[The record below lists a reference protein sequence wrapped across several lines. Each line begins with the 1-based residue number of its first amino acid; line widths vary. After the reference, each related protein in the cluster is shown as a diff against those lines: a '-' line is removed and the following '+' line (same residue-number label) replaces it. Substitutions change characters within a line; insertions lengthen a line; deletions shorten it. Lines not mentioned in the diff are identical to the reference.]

1 MAELVLIGSESLQK
15 NGKSLP
21 LPRIRVNADTVF
33 SSSTPGEDADDAKRS
48 EAQAV
53 AEAVER
59 EVLLQLDRFE

>member
-15 NGKSLP
+15 NGRSLP

-33 SSSTPGEDADDAKRS
+33 SSTSGEDVDDAKRS